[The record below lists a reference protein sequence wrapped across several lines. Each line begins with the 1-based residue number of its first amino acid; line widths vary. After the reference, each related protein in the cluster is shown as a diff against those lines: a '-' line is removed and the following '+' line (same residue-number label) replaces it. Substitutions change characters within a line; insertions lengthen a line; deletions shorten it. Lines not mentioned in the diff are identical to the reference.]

1 MTKNNPF
8 NEGYFELLN
17 NIYKY
22 DNHKYLVTGDE
33 EDIKS
38 ISIEDAKN
46 VFDAFYHPENTG
58 SLPHQT
64 GGRSLFHKKPDL
76 L

>member
-22 DNHKYLVTGDE
+22 DNHKYLITGDE

-38 ISIEDAKN
+38 ITVDDAKM
-46 VFDAFYHPENTG
+46 Y
-58 SLPHQT
+58 LM
-64 GGRSLFHKKPDL
+64 LFIIQKICF
-76 L
+76 